1 MKKVMKRVL
10 GTLRSAFHA
19 EPDAGEV
26 ACWVPGCAAAPAMV
40 LAGTEDGV
48 LVGCQEHA
56 RRWVVSDACRLAAD
70 SGGGRVVEALE
81 RWAEELGAY
90 AQLASVRPR
99 NDVRILE
106 RELSQGLPS
115 P

>member
-1 MKKVMKRVL
+1 MKRLMERVM
-10 GTLRSAFHA
+10 GTLRSAFQGDLD
-19 EPDAGEV
+19 PGPV
-26 ACWVPGCAAAPAMV
+26 GCWVPECKAAPAVV
-40 LAGTEDGV
+40 LAGTENGV
-48 LVGCQEHA
+48 LVGCREHA

-70 SGGGRVVEALE
+70 SGGGHVVEALE

-90 AQLASVRPR
+90 AQLAVTRPR